1 MFRYLQENK
10 EIVFKDLDN
19 FKFEYELKEPGP
31 NRILYVAE
39 AFRRNY
45 SIQDVYNISK
55 IDFWFLENIYEL
67 IKIELKNDYFQK
79 Q

>member
-1 MFRYLQENK
+1 M
-10 EIVFKDLDN
+10 DD

-67 IKIELKNDYFQK
+67 IKIELKISKRSLVAYLKRICFS
-79 Q
+79 